1 MPSFE
6 HSVDRVL
13 NGSLALGIK
22 CRCLR
27 NIYAKKKERAIELS
41 KENLDTILIIMR
53 YKSAS
58 CSKCYTYRLIEQK
71 NARAPHRLRQT
82 SKYATDGIER
92 VTQRR
97 QIQEESHEL
106 TASTSGRKGMSN

>member
-27 NIYAKKKERAIELS
+27 NLCKKKERTIELS

-71 NARAPHRLRQT
+71 NARAPHQSSGNRHPLLLPAR
-82 SKYATDGIER
+82 
-92 VTQRR
+92 
-97 QIQEESHEL
+97 EL
-106 TASTSGRKGMSN
+106 HSTLCNLK